1 MVALVFLTAF
11 PGFGASIVN
20 AVGGGTFFFAGKSA
34 DERFERVRLLRVAV
48 AGESSEREDVA
59 WERRLT
65 AGEFTPAISLDVS
78 AGRAERFIGPFE
90 AFEKEV
96 VWLPGAI
103 EKRADWRNGRRE
115 FLIDS
120 SRPSLLSS
128 KNCDSI
134 G

>member
-1 MVALVFLTAF
+1 MAWEENIDITAHKFLCNALMI
-11 PGFGASIVN
+11 S
-20 AVGGGTFFFAGKSA
+20 K
-34 DERFERVRLLRVAV
+34 R
-48 AGESSEREDVA
+48 ESYT

>member
-1 MVALVFLTAF
+1 M
-11 PGFGASIVN
+11 
-20 AVGGGTFFFAGKSA
+20 
-34 DERFERVRLLRVAV
+34 LRVAA

-59 WERRLT
+59 WEENIDITAQKFLCNALMISKRESYTWERRLT

-128 KNCDSI
+128 KN
-134 G
+134 